1 MGIGLH
7 LIGRHEGGQAF
18 LGPVEDWLRNACKDT
33 WMAGGSVTDADGHP
47 ALQVVLHPTAEA
59 VEFVAW
65 DPRTLV
71 VSAKTCSVGPG
82 YHIYLCG
89 LLQRLGESLGIR
101 WDPPDPERAN
111 GDDTGFFHSG
121 DRGSVSSA
129 MLEWLR
135 SSAKRA
141 LEILDRGYDG
151 LGLSMPV
158 DLQFQHNMAISTV
171 MGPRDRAWL
180 ERVAED
186 PTNGVDI
193 FPWWDEGLG
202 ATYLLGRAI
211 CQMWTDVRWREPMS
225 PDEKALLHEVA
236 RLLGQAYRLDP
247 DLTYPVREWKEI
259 LGLLG
264 IEDPSADEA
273 AQRHGVASDAPRI
286 GYRRLP
292 VRALLAE
299 EWTITIPGSF
309 ATRYEDDGRWTA
321 FETGRSVSVAC
332 QSSRTPEGGPAPVEE
347 LLRGIRD
354 TEGEPLDFRGDRV
367 VGAARVMPAAEGE
380 GWVLTGACAVP
391 GSVAMCSI
399 SFRDESRRAWAI
411 ATWQSLDHPAGEGA

>member
-1 MGIGLH
+1 MGVAIH
-7 LIGRHEGGQAF
+7 LIGRHDGGQGF
-18 LGPVEDWLRNACKDT
+18 LGTVEDWLRQECKDT
-33 WMAGGSVTDADGHP
+33 WMAGGSVTDADGRP

-59 VEFVAW
+59 VELVAW

-71 VSAKTCSVGPG
+71 VSAKTSSVGPG
-82 YHIYLCG
+82 YHIYLCE
-89 LLQRLGESLGIR
+89 LLQRLGGATEIK
-101 WDPPDPERAN
+101 WDPPDAERAS

-121 DRGSVSSA
+121 DRGAVAGA
-129 MLEWLR
+129 MLEWLQ

-151 LGLSMPV
+151 LGLSMPA
-158 DLQFQHNMAISTV
+158 DSQFQHEMAISTV

-186 PTNGVDI
+186 PGAGIDV

-202 ATYLLGRAI
+202 ATYLLGRAT

-225 PDEKALLHEVA
+225 PDEKTLLKQVI

-247 DLTYPVREWKEI
+247 SLPYPTREWKEI

-264 IEDPSADEA
+264 IEDPSVDEA
-273 AQRHGVASDAPRI
+273 EQRSPVAEDAPRI
-286 GYRRLP
+286 GFRRLP
-292 VRALLAE
+292 VRAQLSE
-299 EWTITIPGSF
+299 EWTITVPGSF
-309 ATRYEDDGRWTA
+309 ATRYEEDGRWTA
-321 FETGRSVSVAC
+321 FEAGRSVSVAC
-332 QSSRTPEGGPAPVEE
+332 QASRAHDGSAAPVEE
-347 LLRGIRD
+347 MLQGIRD
-354 TEGEPLDFRGDRV
+354 LEGEPLDFRGERA
-367 VGAARVMPAAEGE
+367 VGVARVAPSAEGE
-380 GWVLTGACAVP
+380 GWVLTGASAVP

-399 SFRDESRRAWAI
+399 AFRDEARRPWAV

>member
-1 MGIGLH
+1 
-7 LIGRHEGGQAF
+7 
-18 LGPVEDWLRNACKDT
+18 
-33 WMAGGSVTDADGHP
+33 MAGGSVTDADGRP

-71 VSAKTCSVGPG
+71 VSAKTSSVGPG
-82 YHIYLCG
+82 YHIYLCE
-89 LLQRLGESLGIR
+89 LLQKLGSALGVA
-101 WDPPDPERAN
+101 WDPPDAERAS

-121 DRGSVSSA
+121 DRGAVSGA
-129 MLEWLR
+129 MLEWLQ

-151 LGLSMPV
+151 LGLSMPA
-158 DLQFQHNMAISTV
+158 DSQFQHEMAISTV

-186 PTNGVDI
+186 PCHGVDV

-202 ATYLLGRAI
+202 ATYLLGRAT

-225 PDEKALLHEVA
+225 ADEKNLLRQVI

-247 DLTYPVREWKEI
+247 NLQYPTREWREI

-264 IEDPSADEA
+264 IEDPSVDEA
-273 AQRHGVASDAPRI
+273 EQRRPVPPDAPKI

-292 VRALLAE
+292 VRAQLAE
-299 EWTITIPGSF
+299 EWTITVPGSF
-309 ATRYEDDGRWTA
+309 ATRYEEDGRWTA
-321 FETGRSVSVAC
+321 FESGRSVSVLC
-332 QSSRTPEGGPAPVEE
+332 QASKAQDGSPAPVEE
-347 LLRGIRD
+347 LLQGVREI
-354 TEGEPLDFRGDRV
+354 EGDPLDFRGERV
-367 VGAARVMPAAEGE
+367 VGLARIVPSPEGE
-380 GWVLTGACAVP
+380 GWLLTGACAVP

-399 SFRDESRRAWAI
+399 SFRDEARRPWAV
-411 ATWQSLDHPAGEGA
+411 ATWQSLDHPASEG